1 LYQNSNNYLQHKK
14 EERRTKKTMRHPAA
28 PTIITILLGLL
39 LAIVVWSQ
47 WRRDGHH
54 EGHPHPD
61 DVPKRT
67 VEDDDTDDGAKGST
81 EE

>member
-1 LYQNSNNYLQHKK
+1 LYQNSNNYSQHKK
-14 EERRTKKTMRHPAA
+14 QETRTRNNMRHPAA

-61 DVPKRT
+61 DVPKRP
-67 VEDDDTDDGAKGST
+67 VEDDDTDDGAKGSA
-81 EE
+81 EK